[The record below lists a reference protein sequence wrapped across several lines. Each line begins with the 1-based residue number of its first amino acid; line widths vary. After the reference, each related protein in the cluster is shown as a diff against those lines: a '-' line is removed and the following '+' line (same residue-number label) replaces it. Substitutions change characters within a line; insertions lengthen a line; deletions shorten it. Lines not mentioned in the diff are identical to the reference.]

1 MQDIHLD
8 LSSVPEQMRRGY
20 DVRKFRARVVKQL
33 EIPLDFWLW
42 SDGSRDTFRAV
53 RIAEGAE
60 VALSAICPASTR
72 PASGSSSS

>member
-33 EIPLDFWLW
+33 EIPID
-42 SDGSRDTFRAV
+42 S
-53 RIAEGAE
+53 
-60 VALSAICPASTR
+60 
-72 PASGSSSS
+72 